1 MTKPIARVTLVA
13 LLGLVLVVA
22 AYMTVQGVFAKT
34 ESAGVQ
40 AHTVGG
46 LNTNFNHDR
55 SSVTELESLKF
66 QSESLSP
73 YKGGGGHGCER
84 ESNVNP
90 NDY

>member
-1 MTKPIARVTLVA
+1 MTKPFNRVALVA
-13 LLGLVLVVA
+13 LLGLVLLIA
-22 AYMTVQGVFAKT
+22 AYMTVQSVFAKT

-46 LNTNFNHDR
+46 LNTNFSHDR
-55 SSVTELESLKF
+55 SSVMELESQKF

-73 YKGGGGHGCER
+73 YEGGGHGCEH

-90 NDY
+90 NDF